1 MEIHQLRH
9 MLAAAEH
16 TSYAQAA
23 KSCFTSRQNIAHSIK
38 ALESELGIVLFERRG
53 NEMLLTPAGR
63 QLASEAG
70 EIVARVDG
78 LHVAFANSDASDEV
92 LNLAVSTNLF
102 AGIPPSTDEFIA
114 QHADRLRIAEAS
126 CADCYRFVCSG
137 KADVAVIMCME
148 RKFSECDVLEIG
160 ESVSFALMSS
170 SSPLACKE
178 GLAAVDLKDHK
189 LLLMSEPAFQYEPLF
204 AQLDALGFDRAN
216 VSVIPST
223 SSMIH
228 VVKRRG
234 GTGIVSDK
242 FSVAPPEGFCA
253 IPLSDSRLNWRFYI
267 LFKKSAPG
275 FPAVAKFAQG
285 VRGTF

>member
-148 RKFSECDVLEIG
+148 RKFPECDVLEIG
-160 ESVSFALMSS
+160 ESASFALMSS
-170 SSPLACKE
+170 SSPLARKE
-178 GLAAVDLKDHK
+178 GLAAADLKDQK

-267 LFKKSAPG
+267 LFKKGAPG
-275 FPAVAKFAQG
+275 FPTVAKFAQG

>member
-1 MEIHQLRH
+1 M
-9 MLAAAEH
+9 
-16 TSYAQAA
+16 
-23 KSCFTSRQNIAHSIK
+23 
-38 ALESELGIVLFERRG
+38 LFERRG

-78 LHVAFANSDASDEV
+78 LHVAFANSGVSDAV

>member
-78 LHVAFANSDASDEV
+78 LHVAFANSDASDAV

-148 RKFSECDVLEIG
+148 RKFPECDVLEIG
-160 ESVSFALMSS
+160 ESATYALTSS
-170 SSPLACKE
+170 SSTLGGGGGSDGRGSERPEAAAHVGARLPVR
-178 GLAAVDLKDHK
+178 AAVRAARRARLRPCERQRHPQHEFHDPCGEAARGNRHRLR
-189 LLLMSEPAFQYEPLF
+189 QV
-204 AQLDALGFDRAN
+204 LGGA
-216 VSVIPST
+216 
-223 SSMIH
+223 
-228 VVKRRG
+228 
-234 GTGIVSDK
+234 
-242 FSVAPPEGFCA
+242 A
-253 IPLSDSRLNWRFYI
+253 
-267 LFKKSAPG
+267 
-275 FPAVAKFAQG
+275 
-285 VRGTF
+285 